1 MLFQKMAGLT
11 GLEPATSGVT
21 GRHSNQLNY
30 HPDNNKDSMR
40 KMSPR
45 ALGEWWA
52 EQGSNLRPV
61 ACKAT
66 ALPTELSARKTENSA
81 SSKGYDDLFL
91 FARPVKAL

>member
-1 MLFQKMAGLT
+1 MAGLT

-21 GRHSNQLNY
+21 GRRSNQLNY
-30 HPDNNKDSMR
+30 NPMKISAPLTGTVM
-40 KMSPR
+40 
-45 ALGEWWA
+45 WWA

-66 ALPTELSARKTENSA
+66 ALPTELSARKTEYSA

-91 FARPVKAL
+91 FAHPVKAL